1 MPSHNSHSRVTSFHE
16 VRLTDFRD
24 NGSFYSRAMIMG
36 NVNTILDYQNY
47 EFILIVSSK
56 EAVSLFNKSTQT
68 QTMSCSG
75 FREKDVNGYVV
86 TIVHEK

>member
-1 MPSHNSHSRVTSFHE
+1 MPSNNSHARVTSFHE

-24 NGSFYSRAMIMG
+24 NGSFYSPAMIMG

-56 EAVSLFNKSTQT
+56 EQFHCLINQRKPKLCF
-68 QTMSCSG
+68 
-75 FREKDVNGYVV
+75 VV
-86 TIVHEK
+86 VFVKRMLMGML